1 MICLLTYLKM
11 QNRRARNVV
20 SILKNQ
26 LLMSQFCVR
35 KICVKLFLW
44 VEEVLYSV
52 IIVKLTHVIMHIT

>member
-1 MICLLTYLKM
+1 M

-52 IIVKLTHVIMHIT
+52 IIVKLTHVITHIT